1 MKSEIRIPVEHP
13 SYPDH
18 FPDQT
23 IVPGT
28 VLLQYILEACD
39 AHGVHGN
46 TIKSCKFQHIVVP
59 GQKVH
64 LVLEGSGPE
73 RKVRLEDESRTY
85 LRATLIVD

>member
-1 MKSEIRIPVEHP
+1 MKTEIQMPGEHAC
-13 SYPDH
+13 YPDH
-18 FPDQT
+18 FPDRT

-28 VLLQYILEACD
+28 LLLQYILEACD
-39 AHGVHGN
+39 TDGTHVY

-59 GQKVH
+59 GQKVY